1 MPAASPDPPPPTLPS
16 NLPFRPS
23 SFVATIANLFLV
35 ARRLLTYRESCIE
48 PGVTGGTTLPNV
60 SSHRRPS
67 LSDAAA
73 GRTRRGVEWRS
84 VSPPRTWL
92 ERRLLLR
99 TQHKHKMAGS
109 RRVEPNYRN
118 KLKTE
123 AEVALDTT
131 ANGVGDLPAAM
142 WMYCRLRLACGRR
155 PPASASV
162 SYGGAAACVRNRI
175 QSHDLQS
182 ENLPQPRHLDTSKSP
197 RGHHIMDL
205 RTWLPPSSCWPVPS
219 PETHEVDP
227 TTPHTQDLHTA
238 DRWSGLSLVQV
249 RVLAY

>member
-1 MPAASPDPPPPTLPS
+1 MSQVIVVHLCPTPLPAEPDEALSGAVSHLLGLGLNGDFSFEPSTNTRWPAAD
-16 NLPFRPS
+16 
-23 SFVATIANLFLV
+23 
-35 ARRLLTYRESCIE
+35 
-48 PGVTGGTTLPNV
+48 
-60 SSHRRPS
+60 
-67 LSDAAA
+67 
-73 GRTRRGVEWRS
+73 
-84 VSPPRTWL
+84 
-92 ERRLLLR
+92 
-99 TQHKHKMAGS
+99 GS
-109 RRVEPNYRN
+109 EPNYRN

-249 RVLAY
+249 RVLTY